1 MQENFLYY
9 LLPFKFKKGVKQL
22 IDLFEK
28 KDGKLE
34 KIDLDK
40 LEPGKQ
46 SRIWL
51 DLEETGKDEVKR
63 ILELFKIHPL
73 TIEDAQNN
81 NARVKLENF
90 TDYPDCTN
98 YLFIVFRKISFD
110 KGLKLAQVAL
120 IITANEII
128 TISPKKVDTLQKL
141 KDNLQLVEKKL
152 TKGPDYLAHLI
163 IDMLVDE
170 NYQILDKVY
179 ERLDK
184 LEERIFK
191 QNSPDL
197 LNELFSQ
204 KRDVLTL
211 RKVIQPERD
220 AVMSLSHAPNTFIS
234 KGAALYF
241 RDVHDH
247 LFHNIERL
255 DTFRELISS
264 ALEVHLSMTSNRM
277 NDIMKVLTIIATI
290 MLPLTLI
297 TGIYG
302 MNFNTNA
309 SVLNMPELNWA
320 YGYPFA
326 ILLMVFVA
334 LAFIIFFKRK
344 GWI

>member
-1 MQENFLYY
+1 M
-9 LLPFKFKKGVKQL
+9 
-22 IDLFEK
+22 IDLFVT
-28 KDGKLE
+28 KDNKLE
-34 KIDLDK
+34 KLSIDQLDQQK
-40 LEPGKQ
+40 HN
-46 SRIWL
+46 RVWL
-51 DLEETGKDEVKR
+51 DLQEESKDEVKR

-98 YLFIVFRKISFD
+98 YLFIVFRKIAFD
-110 KGLKLAQVAL
+110 KGIKLSQVAL

-128 TISPKKVDTLQKL
+128 TVSPKRVDTLEKI
-141 KDNLQLVEKKL
+141 KSNLQLAQKKL
-152 TKGPDYLAHLI
+152 AKGPDNLAHMI

-170 NYQILDKVY
+170 HYLILDKLY

-191 QNSPDL
+191 QTSSNL
-197 LNELFSQ
+197 LNELFAQ
-204 KRDVLTL
+204 KRDILTL

-220 AVMSLSHAPNTFIS
+220 AVMSLSHAPNTFVS
-234 KGAALYF
+234 KGTALYY

-247 LFHNIERL
+247 LFHNLERL

-277 NDIMKVLTIIATI
+277 NDIVKVLTIISTI

-302 MNFNTNA
+302 MNFNTEVSA
-309 SVLNMPELNWA
+309 FNMPELNWVF
-320 YGYPFA
+320 GYPFA
-326 ILLMVFVA
+326 LVLMLAVA
-334 LAFIIFFKRK
+334 LIFVVYFKRK
-344 GWI
+344 GWL